1 MKKNA
6 IIASVLML
14 VFSNSVL
21 AQDAKPSMLFGIK
34 LGLNGATTSK
44 GFGSGSNFKDPGMK
58 LGLAGGIFVHFP
70 LGENWG
76 MQPELLYS
84 SEGSLQEGK
93 IGSVTG
99 NNFVTVFTTKLNYLN
114 IPFMFQYRGNKK
126 GFYGEA
132 GPQLGFQLSAKLD
145 NKFPPT
151 GVNGTT
157 NVQTYFRGAAW
168 SFGFGT
174 GYNFSSGLGIGL
186 RYNLGLTNIDDIPGQ
201 DWKSN
206 VLHVGVHY
214 RFKGK

>member
-1 MKKNA
+1 MKKGVF
-6 IIASVLML
+6 IASLLML
-14 VFSNSVL
+14 VLSNSIL
-21 AQDAKPSMLFGIK
+21 AQDSKTSMLFGIK
-34 LGLNGATTSK
+34 AGLNLANTSK
-44 GFGSGSNFKDPGMK
+44 GFGSGTNFKDPGMK
-58 LGLAGGIFVHFP
+58 LGAAGGIFVHFP
-70 LGENWG
+70 LGQDWG

-93 IGSVTG
+93 IGSG

-132 GPQLGFQLSAKLD
+132 GPQLGFLLTAKLN

-151 GVNGTT
+151 GVDATT

-174 GYNFSSGLGIGL
+174 GYNFSSGLGIGV

-214 RFKGK
+214 RFTGK